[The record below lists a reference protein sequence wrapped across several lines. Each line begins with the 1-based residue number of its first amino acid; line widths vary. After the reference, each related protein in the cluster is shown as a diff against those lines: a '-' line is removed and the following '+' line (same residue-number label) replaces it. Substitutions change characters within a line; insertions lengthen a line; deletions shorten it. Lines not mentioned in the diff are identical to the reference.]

1 MSISESINDDPPPD
15 VKRRHFLAAAC
26 GAGALGTLAVL
37 STQAA
42 AAPAPLAAPAA
53 QPNGYHE
60 TDHIRNYYRTAR
72 YW

>member
-1 MSISESINDDPPPD
+1 MELKQVD
-15 VKRRHFLAAAC
+15 RRRRAFLRAAG

-37 STQAA
+37 S
-42 AAPAPLAAPAA
+42 APAEA
-53 QPNGYHE
+53 QPVTATPAPEAAHSKGYHE